1 MYDSHIY
8 SPDYKNLKDKVVDM
22 VNGVDDT
29 DPDEVADV
37 IQEIYDSGKMSSTQY
52 DDLMSYIQ
60 DLQ

>member
-8 SPDYKNLKDKVVDM
+8 SPEYKNLKDKIADM
-22 VNGVDDT
+22 VNGIDDA
-29 DPDEVADV
+29 DPDEVADI
-37 IQEIYDSGKMSSTQY
+37 IQAIYEAGEISSTQY

>member
-8 SPDYKNLKDKVVDM
+8 SPEYKTLKDKIADM
-22 VNGVDDT
+22 VNGADDT
-29 DPDEVADV
+29 DPNKVADE
-37 IQEIYDSGKMSSTQY
+37 IQELYDAGEMSSTQY

>member
-8 SPDYKNLKDKVVDM
+8 SPDYKRLKDKIVDM
-22 VNGVDDT
+22 VNGEDDT
-29 DPDEVADV
+29 DPQEVADE
-37 IQEIYDSGKMSSTQY
+37 IQEIYDAGEMSSTQY